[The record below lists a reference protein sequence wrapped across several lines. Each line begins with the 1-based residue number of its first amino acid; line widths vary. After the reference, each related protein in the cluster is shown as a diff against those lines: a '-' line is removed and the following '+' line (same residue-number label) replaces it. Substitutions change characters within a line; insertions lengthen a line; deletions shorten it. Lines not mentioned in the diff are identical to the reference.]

1 MILKLKL
8 IWTVMRKYWL
18 YVWLN
23 VYVWLSSMVQENVER
38 QGLNAMNLSLD
49 FDEVAVLQEN
59 MTYLH
64 NTLEVSSVIVSSHPS
79 LMLVECTVL
88 YVYSS
93 YTQHPQTNLYQQC
106 CRTRV
111 CIFLDSD
118 LDSDLKSLDLDSHSN
133 WRSMML
139 PSSILIVT
147 VRRYLLTYY
156 GK

>member
-1 MILKLKL
+1 
-8 IWTVMRKYWL
+8 
-18 YVWLN
+18 
-23 VYVWLSSMVQENVER
+23 MVQENVER

-64 NTLEVSSVIVSSHPS
+64 NTLEVSSVIVSSHSS

-156 GK
+156 CK

>member
-64 NTLEVSSVIVSSHPS
+64 NTLEVSSVIVSSHSS